1 MIDEAVTEERLE
13 ELQEL
18 RKWLRRMELA
28 RAVMIDGSSMPPP
41 SVLVD
46 AHGVPVGVAA
56 LTATVGR
63 LEQELDDVRN
73 SLANLGAA
81 LEHAQHMAATYAAET
96 ETLKIQVSALRAWV
110 KQSEGAPGWWSG
122 AAG

>member
-28 RAVMIDGSSMPPP
+28 RAVMIDSSSMPPP

-56 LTATVGR
+56 LTATVAR

-81 LEHAQHMAATYAAET
+81 FEHAQHMVATYAAET
-96 ETLKIQVSALRAWV
+96 ETLKVQVSALRAWV
-110 KQSEGAPGWWSG
+110 KQSEGARDE
-122 AAG
+122 

>member
-18 RKWLRRMELA
+18 RK
-28 RAVMIDGSSMPPP
+28 
-41 SVLVD
+41 VD

-56 LTATVGR
+56 LTATVAR

-81 LEHAQHMAATYAAET
+81 FEHAQHMVATYAAET
-96 ETLKIQVSALRAWV
+96 ETLKVQVSALRAWV
-110 KQSEGAPGWWSG
+110 KQSEGARDE
-122 AAG
+122 